1 MTDPDHIAS
10 EASPPTLEPNERPQG
25 KAPASDAGS
34 NASNANEDAIS
45 IETTT
50 TDIFSQSG
58 RSSSAGTESKQ
69 HKLGLDINYPWGWSG
84 SAYDDYD
91 VVTVHGIRDDYK
103 TAWTDKEGAWWVK
116 DVLFKSLS
124 IREVDYSYE
133 IDENSTLYEPD
144 GIILHAEKLITEY
157 AKVRRTLEEIFLGTP
172 HRFQSTDD
180 IEDQLHKLILL
191 PGPKIRDRVLRKVKN
206 LARQVNKVNQYFL
219 ATKLLDRAAIFNI
232 FTHNLRDSLKQNHV
246 NENAADSTDVRGEGD
261 LSNPVTPFP
270 RYAHFTGQSFEAT
283 GRIRM
288 DDTDHVDLVRCETDG
303 HYNWLAKVSD
313 MFNVSGCVIKVNY
326 RIIQSQAHLLALAP
340 PTRALDTPFDPV
352 LPEPPVVRWIYEQ
365 EPFTSFSKWG
375 KGPRLMHLHG
385 DGNSFVDI
393 SEVSRLFYASYNNSI
408 LVKSRRRPDE
418 TIVYFEFDQWDSRYN
433 TVSSM
438 LTYLIN
444 AICWRFMLDRDKLI
458 EQELTFLNNTR
469 SWSFEDLYYL
479 YTILR
484 KYAEAHRL
492 VIFISCFDQCPKDER
507 QWFLERV
514 LEEQSY
520 GEERYCMIL
529 STSTRDGLVADSFPD
544 KACINLGNC
553 PAIGESSGRL
563 TEELR
568 LGLVDLMERRPIYKS
583 FRPQLESLL
592 EECGASPYLGHIIL
606 TWLGNYHRGKPKS
619 QVADRISNI
628 SPATAENIV
637 QVFISCSAPWLQS
650 RAKNVFNWVKY
661 ASEPWSPE
669 SLVEALAVYESR
681 DEEPSFNDL
690 DVEGTMSDIEEVF
703 GGIITIKNRD
713 VKFSHPSFYHVPEL
727 GIEGSAEERAA
738 KVNCAMA
745 ETCLRYFQFKDARGT
760 LAELSPENLEGGP
773 WETPLDAAV
782 VSNPRTSMAEYA
794 VRFWPQHYKASGQF
808 KPHKLVHE
816 LFASNETRASWE
828 VPFWLLSNPFTR
840 IQRSYIST
848 LPVLVVLGLEDLVDE
863 KVKSEKDHPSWGKDC
878 WFAIT
883 EAVRAGNKKIVHQ
896 LLEQVRVDEEELRTA
911 LFWAAA
917 QGNGDVLDVLVE
929 KIPNLETFQWPEN
942 IVYRTA
948 AAGLDSL
955 LAATLLSGC
964 DINKTG
970 GYWGASLVQIAAMRN
985 RVSTMELLLNSEPKP
1000 DLTVRDV
1007 DGETAAITA
1016 AGQGNPR
1023 LIELLL
1029 QAGTSLDVRTDA
1041 GRGLVQI
1048 AVLFGHHKMLDTLIK
1063 AGADFESGKKEHNV
1077 SPSLRPPIVIAA
1089 DEGFRECVCVLLN
1102 HKADPNVECAT
1113 GTALYSAVAGNNAD
1127 IAQLLLEHEPKPDM
1141 EVAPSDQDM
1150 LLIRAVC
1157 TGNTELVSLL
1167 IKHGAK
1173 VDFVDPNG
1181 VLCTTPLSRACK
1193 EGNLETV
1200 KFLLKNKA
1208 DINYTGGASDT
1219 PLFTALYENQFE
1231 VAKYLLQD
1239 EKVDVKWTADDGMGS
1254 LHVAINEPSIIRELL
1269 KMGVP
1274 IDGHSVFGTAL
1285 HMAARDGYSESVKA
1299 LLENDPKPDLD
1310 YVYGDDGYILSEVGC
1325 TPLQLACMHFRP
1337 ECVKLLLGAGANPKF
1352 KNKNGDD
1359 AADILLRTES
1369 DSEDARKCLKLL
1381 LSKPYKV
1388 PVDHANEQGQT
1399 RLHNIREKTPVSIVQ
1414 LLIEAKA
1421 PLDDQDLDGYTP
1433 LAVAIS
1439 KGNEGVAK
1447 YFIEQGASPNAF
1459 GPGFGSILHLAVTS
1473 GALDLVKL
1481 LINSGADCEMVDPE
1495 YGESLLYT
1503 ALGIRGDSKL
1513 VRMVRYL
1520 VDEVKVPV
1528 NKLGG
1533 QLGYPIIRAADM
1545 TRTNHAMGTK
1555 MLKFLIRRKAQL
1567 NVTDSQGRRAVH
1579 LACTSSHD
1587 GGIKA
1592 LVEAG
1597 AEIDVKDKFGRMPIH
1612 FAASSPCDK
1621 CIEYILDKF
1630 KDADVSV
1637 ADHDNWTPL
1646 LWAARSGDGD
1656 TIVKLIARGADVW
1669 VRGRAYDARAE
1680 WSALKLMNFANN
1692 RTWLRGELEPKE
1704 RTRVNPDGE
1713 KEEWDDY
1720 FHKIRTGHH
1729 KDASC
1734 KSCLVRIIG
1743 IQWKCIECT
1752 DDFSLCFKCY
1762 GYRSDIH
1769 DPEHSFE
1776 EIEPLYDQR
1785 LTSSPHPSTRSD
1797 NVAQEASQD
1806 ASGDEKEGKEQDGM
1820 DSDDEIPDEIE
1831 LDLDDF
1837 T

>member
-1 MTDPDHIAS
+1 MTDADRIAS
-10 EASPPTLEPNERPQG
+10 EASPPALELNERPQA
-25 KAPASDAGS
+25 KAPASAAGS
-34 NASNANEDAIS
+34 NTSNANEDSIS
-45 IETTT
+45 TNTTT

-58 RSSSAGTESKQ
+58 KSFSAGTESKQ

-84 SAYDDYD
+84 SSYDDYD

-103 TAWTDKEGAWWVK
+103 TAWTDKKGAWWVK
-116 DVLFKSLS
+116 DVLFKNLS

-144 GIILHAEKLITEY
+144 GLILHAEKLITEY
-157 AKVRRTLEEIFLGTP
+157 AKVRRMLEEIFLDTP
-172 HRFQSTDD
+172 HRLQSKDD
-180 IEDQLHKLILL
+180 LEDQLHKLILL
-191 PGPKIRDRVLRKVKN
+191 PGPEIKNRVFSKVKN

-232 FTHNLRDSLKQNHV
+232 FTHNVRDSLRQNHV
-246 NENAADSTDVRGEGD
+246 DENAADSTDFRDKDD
-261 LSNPVTPFP
+261 LPNPVTPFP
-270 RYAHFTGQSFEAT
+270 GYAHFTGQSFEAT
-283 GRIRM
+283 GRFRLGDI
-288 DDTDHVDLVRCETDG
+288 DHVDLVRCETDDD
-303 HYNWLAKVSD
+303 YDWLSSVSD

-326 RIIQSQAHLLALAP
+326 RIIQFQAHLLALAP
-340 PTRALDTPFDPV
+340 PTRTLDTPFDPT

-365 EPFTSFSKWG
+365 EAFTSFSKWG
-375 KGPRLMHLHG
+375 IGSRLMHLHG
-385 DGNSFVDI
+385 DGDSFVDI

-408 LVKSRRRPDE
+408 LVKSGRRPDE
-418 TIVYFEFDQWDSRYN
+418 TIVYFEFDQLDSRYN
-433 TVSSM
+433 TLSSM
-438 LTYLIN
+438 LTHLIN
-444 AICWRFMLDRDKLI
+444 VISWHFMLHCNMVI
-458 EQELTFLNNTR
+458 EQELTFLNDTR
-469 SWSFEDLYYL
+469 SWSFEDLYHL
-479 YTILR
+479 YTAFR
-484 KYAEAHRL
+484 WYARTHQL
-492 VIFISCFDQCPKDER
+492 VIFIGCFDQCPKDER

-520 GEERYCMIL
+520 NEERYCMIM

-544 KACINLGNC
+544 KARINLGNC

-563 TEELR
+563 TEEFR
-568 LGLVDLMERRPIYKS
+568 LGLVGLMERRPIYKN

-592 EECGASPYLGHIIL
+592 EECGTSPYLGHIIL
-606 TWLGNYHRGKPKS
+606 TWLGKYHRGKPKS
-619 QVADRISNI
+619 QVADKINNI
-628 SPATAENIV
+628 SPVTAQNIV
-637 QVFISCSAPWLQS
+637 QVFISSLAPWLQP
-650 RAKNVFNWVKY
+650 RAKNVFNWVKH

-703 GGIITIKNRD
+703 GGIIIVKNRD

-745 ETCLRYFQFKDARGT
+745 ETCLRYFQFKDTRET
-760 LAELSPENLEGGP
+760 LAEFSPENLEGGP

-782 VSNPRTSMAEYA
+782 VSNTRTSMAEYA
-794 VRFWPQHYKASGQF
+794 VRFWSQHYKASGQF
-808 KPHKLVHE
+808 KPSKLVHR
-816 LFASNETRASWE
+816 LFASKEARASWE

-848 LPVLVVLGLEDLVDE
+848 LPALVMLGLEDLVDE
-863 KVKSEKDHPSWGKDC
+863 KVKSEKDQPSWGKDC

-883 EAVRAGNKKIVHQ
+883 EAVRAGNKKIVQQ

-917 QGNGDVLDVLVE
+917 QGNGDILNVLVE

-942 IVYRTA
+942 IVYRAA

-955 LAATLLSGC
+955 LVATLLSGC
-964 DINKTG
+964 DINKTS
-970 GYWGASLVQIAAMRN
+970 GYWGAPSVLIATWRN

-1000 DLTVRDV
+1000 DLTIRYV
-1007 DGETAAITA
+1007 DGDTAVIA
-1016 AGQGNPR
+1016 AAATGNPR

-1029 QAGTSLDVRTDA
+1029 QAGASLDVRKDNGLGPVQMA
-1041 GRGLVQI
+1041 ILSGRPK
-1048 AVLFGHHKMLDTLIK
+1048 ALDTLIK
-1063 AGADFESGKKEHNV
+1063 AGADFESSKKEHDA
-1077 SPSLRPPIVIAA
+1077 SPWLRPPIVIAA
-1089 DEGFRECVCVLLN
+1089 DAGFRECVCVLLN

-1113 GTALYSAVAGNNAD
+1113 GTALYRAVAGNHAD
-1127 IAQLLLEHEPKPDM
+1127 VAQLLLEHEPKPDM
-1141 EVAPSDQDM
+1141 EVTPSDQEM

-1181 VLCTTPLSRACK
+1181 AFCKTPLSRACM
-1193 EGNLETV
+1193 EGNLEMV
-1200 KFLLKNKA
+1200 KLLLKNKA

-1219 PLFTALYENQFE
+1219 PLFTAFYENQFK

-1239 EKVDVKWTADDGMGS
+1239 ENVDVKWTANDGMGL
-1254 LHVAINEPSIIRELL
+1254 LHAAINEPSIIPELL
-1269 KMGVP
+1269 KRGVP
-1274 IDGHSVFGTAL
+1274 IDGHSLHGTAL
-1285 HMAARDGYSESVKA
+1285 HIAARDGYSESVKA

-1310 YVYGDDGYILSEVGC
+1310 SVYGDDGYNLSEIGC
-1325 TPLQLACMHFRP
+1325 TPLQLACMHLRR
-1337 ECVKLLLGAGANPKF
+1337 ECVKLLLEAGANPKY

-1369 DSEDARKCLKLL
+1369 DSEDARECLKLL

-1388 PVDHANEQGQT
+1388 PVDHVNEQGQT
-1399 RLHNIREKTPVSIVQ
+1399 RLHNIRENTPVSIVR
-1414 LLIEAKA
+1414 LLVEAKA
-1421 PLDDQDLDGYTP
+1421 PFDDQDLDGYTP

-1447 YFIEQGASPNAF
+1447 YFIEQGASLNAF
-1459 GPGFGSILHLAVTS
+1459 GPGFGSILHLAVTN

-1481 LINSGADCEMVDPE
+1481 LINSGTDCEMVDPE

-1503 ALGIRGDSKL
+1503 ALGIRDDSKL
-1513 VRMVRYL
+1513 TRMVRYL

-1545 TRTNHAMGTK
+1545 TRTNHTMGTK

-1567 NVTDSQGRRAVH
+1567 NVTDGQGRRAVY
-1579 LACTSSHD
+1579 LACTSSYD

-1612 FAASSPCDK
+1612 FAASSPRDK
-1621 CIEYILDKF
+1621 CIGYILDKF
-1630 KDADVSV
+1630 KDTDVSV

-1646 LWAARSGDGD
+1646 LWAARSGDGG
-1656 TIVKLIARGADVW
+1656 TIVNLIARGANVW

-1692 RTWLRGELEPKE
+1692 CTWLRGELEPKE

-1734 KSCLVRIIG
+1734 KSCLARIIG

-1752 DDFSLCFKCY
+1752 DFSLCFKCY

-1769 DPEHSFE
+1769 NSEHSFE
-1776 EIEPLYDQR
+1776 EIGPLYDQR
-1785 LTSSPHPSTRSD
+1785 LTSSPQTSTSSD
-1797 NVAQEASQD
+1797 NVAQESPQG
-1806 ASGDEKEGKEQDGM
+1806 ASGYEREGKEQDVT
-1820 DSDDEIPDEIE
+1820 DSDDEILDEIE

-1837 T
+1837 D